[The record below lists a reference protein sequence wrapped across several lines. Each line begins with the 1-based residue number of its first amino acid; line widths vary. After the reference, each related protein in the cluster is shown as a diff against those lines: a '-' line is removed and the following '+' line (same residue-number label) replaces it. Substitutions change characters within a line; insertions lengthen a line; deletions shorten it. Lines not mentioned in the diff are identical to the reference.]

1 MINSHTIA
9 WLLMDSA
16 CHYSDCDDFTGS
28 LIAEAMLAL
37 LWICG
42 ACHLHVLAERQS
54 RGIVG
59 VLNTDE
65 EERSNRNGGQF
76 GGTESTANNT
86 ANGTQP
92 ALHQPDNCS
101 ETQVQQSLQKVLQGL
116 GVSSKHGGKG
126 DYCSWP
132 GITCKDCEVTKI
144 SFYKDI
150 KGTLVPE
157 WKDLTELREV
167 VLSFT
172 SVQGDIAV
180 FRSLSKLEV
189 LRLRRT
195 RVKGDVESLSDPDV
209 QRCALRLIDLGNTAV
224 GGNIRVFQAFTD
236 LTHLYL
242 DNTLVFGDIRAFEAT
257 QKLIDLNLDA
267 TGVSGNIKSF
277 QRTTQLDFL
286 TLSQTHVVGDIE
298 VFTSTPSLRD
308 VYLDATQV
316 AGDIKVFEHHPE
328 LCSLEASST
337 NVRGDISVFNSTKG
351 LRRLSLSDT
360 NVSGGIEVFASLGG
374 LSAVILRDTQVDG
387 NLSSFQ
393 HTQPLQNL
401 DLSATGVEGDIKVFE
416 DKENLAAVKMSSTKI
431 MGDVRVFERCKEL
444 IWLELSS
451 TNVTGD
457 IKVFRGKKVLK
468 HLTLASTMIFGD
480 LGDLVSENSTCALK
494 VLDLSNTRVSGSIF
508 ILRRAVYLI
517 ELHLQDTQVTGSIDG
532 IIGWKNASV
541 VDLSKTMVTGRLTER
556 WRGCCKDLRSLKL
569 SESRAEF
576 VPSDS
581 DLIQLMDLRDGSKDK
596 LLPALTTL
604 EVSGC
609 PLNAP
614 VQDLVLPLAW
624 CEHLGSIIAVN
635 CGLYGGVP
643 DLDPLPPSRINGI
656 MYTGRRSKL
665 ASSLDFLDLSSNNL
679 SDVAAIPPSTR
690 KLVVSSNKQPL
701 RLADGALTSALQDQV
716 AIDLRGTTLH
726 ENTHQEAQKL
736 LRNGA
741 LRRKSER
748 TFLRLQKGYNCYELD
763 QSKTILEVLPSE
775 FLPEELCQCLPD
787 WSGRG
792 TNCSKINPNCNQ
804 TFRVQPLNDTVCKC
818 PLGSAIVDKECL
830 ECFAPVERCQGGTS
844 AESYCGQGYHGPLC
858 MRCSEQYYAASGS
871 CIQCKGAGLPPLMV
885 KALTFVSIGALAIG
899 ACVAIA
905 YFVYAWSPF
914 RRLEGWMKM
923 ALRLIFAPGALG
935 DWQQQLV
942 KRQAPILLQTCQ
954 LWSVLSALASSGD
967 SKVSGSFWELP
978 YMQHLQLTVG
988 NIRELLSL
996 QCFYDGKQVRL
1007 ILACIT
1013 PAMPLVLLL
1022 CCVGIEVGRRGS
1034 GVNAALKILTIF
1046 FVGGASKCA
1055 NLVSCQQVDA
1065 GGWPLQTNMPF
1076 LRYLPDVSCNP
1087 KSMVSEEV
1095 RPVFW
1100 PCAVCYCVL
1109 IPCFLLY
1116 LYARQHWVLRYSR
1129 MPLELTRGSKS
1140 EHLAV
1145 SHQDHTLQLRLVAGL
1160 VAYVSMLQHGSVK
1173 VQLRDGKGTVTFL
1186 DAPDGEA
1193 LELDAD
1199 ATNAQFEMESEKL
1212 RHNAITE
1219 MLLERHILEKAAEDD
1234 RFLLGAKETLLKY
1247 STCRDL
1253 WMEVMLKLAVAS
1265 STATRDLLIPIGK
1278 VLAATLVVVATVWM
1292 VRPYAQPQ
1300 VNDLQICCFM
1310 GLAFAATGFALQMAW
1325 LSRVALLMP
1334 LLLAAAQQMQPDSPE
1349 SLAQRLWEDLIED
1362 GMPKES
1368 ATTSM
1373 LTRRE
1378 SLAIRFSLDHD

>member
-1 MINSHTIA
+1 VTEIN
-9 WLLMDSA
+9 
-16 CHYSDCDDFTGS
+16 F
-28 LIAEAMLAL
+28 
-37 LWICG
+37 
-42 ACHLHVLAERQS
+42 
-54 RGIVG
+54 RGY
-59 VLNTDE
+59 
-65 EERSNRNGGQF
+65 Q
-76 GGTESTANNT
+76 A
-86 ANGTQP
+86 
-92 ALHQPDNCS
+92 
-101 ETQVQQSLQKVLQGL
+101 
-116 GVSSKHGGKG
+116 
-126 DYCSWP
+126 
-132 GITCKDCEVTKI
+132 VT
-144 SFYKDI
+144 
-150 KGTLVPE
+150 GTLVPE
-157 WKDLTELREV
+157 WKDLTELV
-167 VLSFT
+167 GVDLSGT
-172 SVQGDIAV
+172 SLQGDIAV
-180 FRSLSKLEV
+180 FRSLSKLKV
-189 LRLRRT
+189 LNLQGT
-195 RVKGDVESLSDPDV
+195 RVKGDVESLSDPDL
-209 QRCALRLIDLGNTAV
+209 QRCALKQIHLSNTAV

-236 LTHLYL
+236 LTLLYL
-242 DNTLVFGDIRAFEAT
+242 HNTLVFGDIRAFEAT
-257 QKLIDLNLDA
+257 QKLTHLSLDA
-267 TGVSGNIKSF
+267 TGISGNIKSF
-277 QRTTQLDFL
+277 QRTTQLQHL

-298 VFTSTPSLRD
+298 VFTSTPSLRAL
-308 VYLDATQV
+308 VLDATQV
-316 AGDIKVFEHHPE
+316 EGDIKVLANHPE
-328 LCSLEASST
+328 LSQLAASST
-337 NVRGDISVFNSTKG
+337 NLRGDIGVFNCTKN
-351 LRRLSLSDT
+351 LRQLGLSDT
-360 NVSGGIEVFASLGG
+360 NISGGIEVFADLTNLTGV
-374 LSAVILRDTQVDG
+374 ALRDTHVHG
-387 NLSSFQ
+387 NVSSFQ
-393 HTQPLQNL
+393 HAVSLWGV

-416 DKENLAAVKMSSTKI
+416 DKEELWGVKMSSTKI
-431 MGDVRVFERCKEL
+431 IGDVRVFERCQKL
-444 IWLELSS
+444 QLLELSS

-457 IKVFRGKKVLK
+457 IKVFRGKELLTG
-468 HLTLASTMIFGD
+468 LTLASTMVFGD
-480 LGDLVSENSTCALK
+480 LGDLVSENSTCALE

-508 ILRRAVYLI
+508 ILRRSVALT

-532 IIGWKNASV
+532 IIGWKHASV
-541 VDLSKTMVTGRLTER
+541 VDLSRTMVTGRLTEH
-556 WRGCCKDLRSLKL
+556 WRGCCQHLRSLKL

-576 VPSDS
+576 VPSGS
-581 DLIQLMDLRDGSKDK
+581 DLIQLMDLRDSNEDA

-614 VQDLVLPLAW
+614 VQDLVLPLAY
-624 CEHLGSIIAVN
+624 CGHLASIIAVN

-643 DLDPLPPSRINGI
+643 NLDPLPPSRINGEKW
-656 MYTGRRSKL
+656 TSHRSKL
-665 ASSLDFLDLSSNNL
+665 ASSLEVLELSGNNL
-679 SDVAAIPPSTR
+679 SHMDTIPPSTR

-726 ENTHQEAQKL
+726 ENMHHEVQKL
-736 LRNGA
+736 WGNGGIQ
-741 LRRKSER
+741 RKSQR
-748 TFLRLQKGYNCYELD
+748 TFLQTGYSCYELD
-763 QSKTILEVLPSE
+763 QNKTILEVLPSE
-775 FLPEELCQCLPD
+775 FLPEELCQCLPG
-787 WSGRG
+787 WAGRG
-792 TNCSKINPNCNQ
+792 TNCSKINPNCNE
-804 TFRVQPLNDTVCKC
+804 TFRAHEKGKPLNDTVCKC
-818 PLGSAIVDKECL
+818 PRGSAIVDKECL
-830 ECFAPVERCQGGTS
+830 ECFAPVERCRGGTS
-844 AESYCGQGYHGPLC
+844 AESDCGQGYHGPLC

-885 KALTFVSIGALAIG
+885 KALTFVSIGALVIG

-905 YFVYAWSPF
+905 YFVYSWSPF

-935 DWQQQLV
+935 DWRQQLV

-954 LWSVLSALASSGD
+954 LWSVLSALASKGD

-1013 PAMPLVLLL
+1013 PSMPLVLLL

-1055 NLVSCQQVDA
+1055 NLISCQQVDA

-1076 LRYLPDVSCNP
+1076 LRYLPDVNCDP

-1100 PCAVCYCVL
+1100 PCAVCYGVL

-1116 LYARQHWVLRYSR
+1116 LYARQHLVLRYSR
-1129 MPLELTRGSKS
+1129 MPLELTRGSKR

-1199 ATNAQFEMESEKL
+1199 TTNAQFEMESEKL

-1234 RFLLGAKETLLKY
+1234 RFLLGAKDMLLKY
-1247 STCRDL
+1247 STSRDL
-1253 WMEVMLKLAVAS
+1253 WMEVMLKLVTVAIVQAVAS
-1265 STATRDLLIPIGK
+1265 STATNDLLIPIGK

-1334 LLLAAAQQMQPDSPE
+1334 LLLAAAQQIQPDSPE

-1378 SLAIRFSLDHD
+1378 SLAICFSLDHDSD